1 MDDNPQSERSDEQ
14 AAVDGEA
21 VRPPDDPTAAT
32 NDSNVGTV
40 AGLTGPTPLT
50 GAQIVSSTT
59 DDPESVD

>member
-1 MDDNPQSERSDEQ
+1 MDDDLQVEEGDEQ
-14 AAVDGEA
+14 DAGEDIA
-21 VRPPDDPTAAT
+21 THVPDDPTAAT

-59 DDPESVD
+59 DDPDPEI